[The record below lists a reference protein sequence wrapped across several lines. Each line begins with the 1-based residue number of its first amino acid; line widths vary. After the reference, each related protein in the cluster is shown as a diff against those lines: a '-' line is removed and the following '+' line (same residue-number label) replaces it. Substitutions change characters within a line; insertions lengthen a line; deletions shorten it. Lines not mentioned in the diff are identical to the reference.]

1 MDMMKLNNLP
11 ESALEEVYEDDSKYL
26 RPVLDV
32 STRWNSTY
40 DMIARSF
47 QLQDALDLYASS
59 KRIELD
65 IDCWDR
71 FKVGGY

>member
-11 ESALEEVYEDDSKYL
+11 ESALEEVEDDTKYL

-40 DMIARSF
+40 DMISRAF
-47 QLQDALDLYASS
+47 QLEEALDLYARS
-59 KRIELD
+59 KRIHLN

-71 FKVGGY
+71 FKDGGY